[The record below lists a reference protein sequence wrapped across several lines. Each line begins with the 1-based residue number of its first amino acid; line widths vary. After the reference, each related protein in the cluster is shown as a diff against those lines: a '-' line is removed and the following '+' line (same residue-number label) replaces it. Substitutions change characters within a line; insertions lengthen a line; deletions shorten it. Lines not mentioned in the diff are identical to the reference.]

1 MSKKQRIGVTGP
13 ISEVNF
19 GDYAMFVNNFYDI
32 SANEIT
38 IFSYNKGFSQKIVND
53 YLNNMNITNIEVKLA
68 EKKKI
73 QEEELKPKVGFL
85 PFNSPTDTPIDIL
98 YRVENIEEI
107 RDAISKIDIMIV
119 NGGGYFNH
127 LWNNSLWRSDMLK
140 KIIAPIIIANQMN
153 KEIYF
158 TGNGIG
164 PFDQSEEFFN
174 YVFNY
179 LRNTTYAVR
188 DRLYSKRY
196 LQKIGVSND
205 NIKFI
210 PDDLYFINQELVDH
224 PLSDAERLLNIGKYV
239 LLELYYPLDEI
250 KKYENSIIQF
260 CENIYKNQGLSVVFV
275 PFDFERG
282 GTWQGEYLSEKISN
296 FHLYDL
302 SKSGYLPI
310 QDIYSLVKNA
320 ELLICNRYHALVLA
334 ISAGVPVVNILKK
347 VCDDYRYYFNKN
359 YGLLEYS
366 FEGLNL
372 NEMDFLH
379 LSLED
384 SLSFLENNL
393 DSVIANQKKLF
404 SSIEYE
410 QNKVELKK
418 KRKEYLLMIEKEV

>member
-1 MSKKQRIGVTGP
+1 MLKKQKIGVTGP

-19 GDYAMFVNNFYDI
+19 GDYAMFINNFYDFTTD
-32 SANEIT
+32 EIT
-38 IFSYNKGFSQKIVND
+38 IFSYNKGFSQKIIND
-53 YLNNMNITNIEVKLA
+53 YLHNMKITNIEVKLA
-68 EKKKI
+68 EKKEI
-73 QEEELKPKVGFL
+73 HEELKSKVGFL
-85 PFNSPTDTPIDIL
+85 PYNPPTDTPIDIL
-98 YRVENIEEI
+98 YRIENIDEI

-140 KIIAPIIIANQMN
+140 KIIAPILIANQMN

-174 YVFNY
+174 YLFNY

-188 DRLYSKRY
+188 DRLYSRKY
-196 LQKIGVSND
+196 LQKIGVSNE

-210 PDDLYFINQELVDH
+210 PDDLFFINREIIDH
-224 PLSDAERLLNIGKYV
+224 PISDAERLLNIGKYV

-250 KKYENSIIQF
+250 KKHEKSIIQF
-260 CENIYKNQGLSVVFV
+260 CESIYKNHGLSVVFV

-282 GTWQGEYLSEKISN
+282 GTWQGEYLSEKLSN
-296 FHLYDL
+296 FYMYDL

-320 ELLICNRYHALVLA
+320 ELVICNRYHALVLA
-334 ISAGVPVVNILKK
+334 ISAGVPVINILKK

-366 FEGLNL
+366 FEGLSF

-379 LSLED
+379 LDLED
-384 SLSFLENNL
+384 CLSLLENNL
-393 DSVIANQKKLF
+393 VYVIANQKKLF

-418 KRKEYLLMIEKEV
+418 MREDYLLMIGKEA

>member
-19 GDYAMFVNNFYDI
+19 GDYAMFVNNFYDL
-32 SANEIT
+32 SADEIT

-73 QEEELKPKVGFL
+73 QEELKPKVGFL

-174 YVFNY
+174 YIFNY

-188 DRLYSKRY
+188 DRLYSKKY

-210 PDDLYFINQELVDH
+210 PDDLYFINQELLDH

-239 LLELYYPLDEI
+239 LLELYYPLDEL

-260 CENIYKNQGLSVVFV
+260 CENIYKNQGLSVIFV

-296 FHLYDL
+296 LHLYDL

-320 ELLICNRYHALVLA
+320 ELVICNRYHALVLA

-379 LSLED
+379 LSLDD